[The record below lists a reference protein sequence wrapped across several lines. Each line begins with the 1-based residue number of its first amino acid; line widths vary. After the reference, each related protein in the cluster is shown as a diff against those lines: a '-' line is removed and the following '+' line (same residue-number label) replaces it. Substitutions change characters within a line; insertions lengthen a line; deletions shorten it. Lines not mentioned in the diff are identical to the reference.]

1 MWTLLGPGSIPGQV
15 AIFFD
20 EVVILLTKCIEIMT
34 KMQQN
39 VGQETENNAT
49 NRNLEVLSIFGPNL
63 FLTIV
68 SSKFVRCE
76 MYCKR

>member
-15 AIFFD
+15 ATNFD

-49 NRNLEVLSIFGPNL
+49 NRNLEVLSIFDPKL

-76 MYCKR
+76 ISCKR